1 MHDNQRIKEKLML
14 FECWFEYEAKRK
26 RLLKKA
32 PAGALRD
39 FLSVPFPNKT
49 QYFVDTPILSVD
61 FETTGLHAKNDKLLS
76 VGFVELFANKI
87 PLKSSY
93 HRIIRSEGHLK
104 ANNVTIHQITDSQK
118 DQGYSLQSVVEAL
131 LKALTGKAMLVH
143 FSRIERDFLNQACI
157 KLYGMKPIFP
167 MIDTLMV
174 AKKRLDNTNVAYD
187 PSQLRLSSLRTQYHL
202 PEHYAHNALND
213 AIATAELLMA
223 QVNNMRKPHEV
234 TLADLLL

>member
-1 MHDNQRIKEKLML
+1 MI
-14 FECWFEYEAKRK
+14 FECWFDYEAKRK

-39 FLSVPFPNKT
+39 FLSVPFPKKT
-49 QYFVDTPILSVD
+49 QCFVDTPILSVD
-61 FETTGLHAKNDKLLS
+61 FETTGLHPKNDKLLS
-76 VGFVELFANKI
+76 VGFVDLFANQI

-93 HRIIRSEGHLK
+93 HQIVRSEGRLK
-104 ANNVTIHQITDSQK
+104 ADNVTIHQITDSEK
-118 DQGYSLQSVVEAL
+118 NQGHSLQHVVETL
-131 LKALTGKAMLVH
+131 LKALTGKVMLVH
-143 FSRIERDFLNQACI
+143 FARIEREFLNQACI
-157 KLYGMKPIFP
+157 ELYGMAPIFP

-174 AKKRLDNTNVAYD
+174 AKKRLDNKNVAYD
-187 PSQLRLSSLRTQYHL
+187 PSQLRLSSLRTQYKL

-223 QVNNMRKPHEV
+223 QVNNRRKPNEV